1 MATVSHEAYLTEES
15 EIADVSRL
23 ISSIS
28 IFISLFM
35 LCVLLTYTQS
45 CSYMIAINNI
55 KATHTIKVIDKAYGQ
70 NVNTLSVIA
79 LSCQQKQHVDRLSF
93 LTVLLSLSF
102 CDIKLLTIMWLRKKS
117 PLLFMPPV
125 WWPISVELSVSQSVC
140 QSVRPS
146 ENFNG
151 HNFFNIEHS
160 NLIFGIHVHLMEL
173 HIFSC
178 ER

>member
-1 MATVSHEAYLTEES
+1 
-15 EIADVSRL
+15 
-23 ISSIS
+23 
-28 IFISLFM
+28 
-35 LCVLLTYTQS
+35 
-45 CSYMIAINNI
+45 MIAINNI

-102 CDIKLLTIMWLRKKS
+102 CDIKLLTIMWLRKIS
-117 PLLFMPPV
+117 PLLFMLPV
-125 WWPISVELSVSQSVC
+125 GWPISVELSVSQSVC

-178 ER
+178 ERWRWRSSFKVKCQI